1 MSAPP
6 AADAGRH
13 PAVEVDRVTRTFG
26 DVVALDDVSLTVQPG
41 EAVGVLGPN
50 GAGKSTLLSLLAG
63 LRRPTSGTVRLAGG
77 DPRQSATRSRLG
89 VTPQATGLP
98 QTLKV
103 GEVVDFVAG
112 HHRDP
117 LPREEVLERFELS
130 DLRGRQCGGL
140 SGGQQRRLAV
150 ALAFVGRPDVVLL
163 DEPTTGLDVP
173 ARHALWSAVRGFVAE
188 GGTLLLT
195 SHYLEEVEALAQR
208 VVVVDH
214 GRVLA
219 EGTVAEVRGRT
230 ALRRVRFDAPVGAVP
245 PQLTAGAQVVADGS
259 GGQCWELLVPDA
271 DAFVRALVTAG
282 VAFQDLEVAA
292 ASLEEAF
299 LALTGERAAGVAA

>member
-1 MSAPP
+1 MPEGSP
-6 AADAGRH
+6 AR
-13 PAVEVDRVTRTFG
+13 PVVEVEHVTRTFG
-26 DVVALDDVSLTVQPG
+26 PVTALDDVSLAVEPG

-63 LRRPTSGTVRLAGG
+63 LRRPDAGTVRVAGG
-77 DPRQSATRSRLG
+77 DPRVARNRARIG

-112 HHRDP
+112 HHRDA
-117 LPREEVLERFELS
+117 LPRDEVLGRF
-130 DLRGRQCGGL
+130 DLAEFSRRQCGAL
-140 SGGQQRRLAV
+140 SGGQQRRLCV
-150 ALAFVGRPDVVLL
+150 ALAFVGNPEVVLL

-173 ARHALWSAVRGFVAE
+173 ARMGLWDSIRSFVHD

-195 SHYLEEVEALAQR
+195 SHYLEEVAALAGR

-214 GRVLA
+214 GRILA
-219 EGTVAEVRGRT
+219 EGSVDEIRGRT
-230 ALRRVRFDAPVGAVP
+230 ATRRVRFSAGEVPDEILTGADVLTQAPR
-245 PQLTAGAQVVADGS
+245 
-259 GGQCWELLVPDA
+259 WELLVA
-271 DAFVRALVTAG
+271 DSDRLVTELVRRG
-282 VAFQDLEVAA
+282 VEFRDLEVTG

-299 LALTGERAAGVAA
+299 LALTGPGAAA

>member
-1 MSAPP
+1 MPAP
-6 AADAGRH
+6 AV
-13 PAVEVDRVTRTFG
+13 VEVDHVTRTFG
-26 DVVALDDVSLTVQPG
+26 AVTALDDVSLHVEAG

-63 LRRPTSGTVRLAGG
+63 LRRPDRGTVRVAGG
-77 DPRQSATRSRLG
+77 DPREPRARARIG

-103 GEVVDFVAG
+103 REVVDFAGG

-117 LPREEVLERFELS
+117 VPRADLLERFGLT
-130 DLRGRQCGGL
+130 DLAGRQCGGL
-140 SGGQQRRLAV
+140 SGGQQRRVAV
-150 ALAFVGRPDVVLL
+150 ALAFVGRPRVVLL

-173 ARHALWSAVRGFVAE
+173 ARLSLWEAVRGFVAD

-195 SHYLEEVEALAQR
+195 SHHLEEVEALAHR

-214 GRVLA
+214 GRVVVA
-219 EGTVAEVRGRT
+219 GTVEEVRGRT
-230 ALRRVRFDAPVGAVP
+230 EVRRVRFRARDVPDALLTGAEV
-245 PQLTAGAQVVADGS
+245 LVRDGDRV
-259 GGQCWELLVPDA
+259 ELLVPDA
-271 DAFVRALVTAG
+271 DGFVRDLVRRD
-282 VAFQDLEVAA
+282 VPFRDLEVAT

-299 LALTGERAAGVAA
+299 LALTGTPGEPS

>member
-6 AADAGRH
+6 V
-13 PAVEVDRVTRTFG
+13 VEVDRVTRTFG
-26 DVVALDDVSLTVQPG
+26 DVVALDDVSLTVRPG

-63 LRRPTSGTVRLAGG
+63 LRKPTSGTVRLAGG
-77 DPRQSATRSRLG
+77 DPREAAVRARLG

-103 GEVVDFVAG
+103 AEVVDFVAG

-117 LPREEVLERFELS
+117 LPTGEVLERFELTG
-130 DLRGRQCGGL
+130 LRSRQCGGL

-173 ARHALWSAVRGFVAE
+173 ARHALWAAVRGFVE
-188 GGTLLLT
+188 RGGTLLLT
-195 SHYLEEVEALAQR
+195 SHYLEEVEALAHR
-208 VVVVDH
+208 VVVVGR

-230 ALRRVRFDAPVGAVP
+230 ALRRVRFGAPPGAVP
-245 PQLTAGAQVVADGS
+245 AQLTAGARVVADGTRE
-259 GGQCWELLVPDA
+259 GRWELLVPDA
-271 DAFVRALVTAG
+271 DAFVRDLVGAR
-282 VAFQDLEVAA
+282 VPFSELEVAA

-299 LALTGERAAGVAA
+299 LALTGERAAGGEVAA

>member
-1 MSAPP
+1 MDGTPV
-6 AADAGRH
+6 
-13 PAVEVDRVTRTFG
+13 VEVDRVTRTFG
-26 DVVALDDVSLTVQPG
+26 PVTALDDVSLSVSPG

-63 LRRPTSGTVRLAGG
+63 LRRPDRGTVRVGGG
-77 DPRQSATRSRLG
+77 DPREPRTRARLG

-98 QTLKV
+98 QTLRV

-117 LPREEVLERFELS
+117 LPRREVLERF
-130 DLRGRQCGGL
+130 DLTALAGRQCGGL
-140 SGGQQRRLAV
+140 SGGQQRRVAV

-173 ARHALWSAVRGFVAE
+173 ARLALWEAVRGFVAR

-195 SHYLEEVEALAQR
+195 SHHLEEVEALASR

-214 GRVLA
+214 GRVIA
-219 EGTVAEVRGRT
+219 EGTVEEIRGRT
-230 ALRRVRFDAPVGAVP
+230 RVRRVRFGADDLPAALTGDADVLV
-245 PQLTAGAQVVADGS
+245 AGT
-259 GGQCWELLVPDA
+259 GGRWELLVPDA
-271 DAFVRALVTAG
+271 DAFVRDLVRADVG
-282 VAFQDLEVAA
+282 FRDLEVSA

-299 LALTGERAAGVAA
+299 LALTSHGTTHGTTHDGVRA

>member
-1 MSAPP
+1 MTDPP
-6 AADAGRH
+6 VVD
-13 PAVEVDRVTRTFG
+13 VDRVSRTFG
-26 DVVALDDVSLTVQPG
+26 DVLALDDVSLAVRPG

-50 GAGKSTLLSLLAG
+50 GAGKSTLLSLVAG

-77 DPRQSATRSRLG
+77 DPREPAVRTRLG

-117 LPREEVLERFELS
+117 LPRAQLLERFELT

-140 SGGQQRRLAV
+140 SGGQQRRVAV

-173 ARHALWSAVRGFVAE
+173 ARHALWAAVRAFVAE

-208 VVVVDH
+208 VVVVDR

-230 ALRRVRFDAPVGAVP
+230 ALRRVRFRAPAGAVP
-245 PQLTAGAQVVADGS
+245 AALTAGAQVPA
-259 GGQCWELLVPDA
+259 GGAEEGRWELLVPDA
-271 DAFVRALVTAG
+271 DAFVRDLVGAG
-282 VAFQDLEVAA
+282 VPFEGLEVAT

-299 LALTGERAAGVAA
+299 LALTGGRGAGAAA

>member
-6 AADAGRH
+6 V
-13 PAVEVDRVTRTFG
+13 VEVDRVTRTFG
-26 DVVALDDVSLTVQPG
+26 GVVALDDVSLRVRPG

-63 LRRPTSGTVRLAGG
+63 LRKPTSGTVRLAGG
-77 DPRQSATRSRLG
+77 DPREAAVRARLG

-103 GEVVDFVAG
+103 AEVVDFVAG

-117 LPREEVLERFELS
+117 LPAQEVLERFELTG
-130 DLRGRQCGGL
+130 LRSRQCGGL

-173 ARHALWSAVRGFVAE
+173 ARHALWAAVRGFVE
-188 GGTLLLT
+188 QGGTLLLT
-195 SHYLEEVEALAQR
+195 SHYLEEVEALAHR
-208 VVVVDH
+208 VVVVDR

-230 ALRRVRFDAPVGAVP
+230 ALRRVRFGAPPGAVP
-245 PQLTAGAQVVADGS
+245 AQLTTGARVVADGTR
-259 GGQCWELLVPDA
+259 GGRWELLVPDA
-271 DAFVRALVTAG
+271 DAFVRALVGAQ
-282 VAFQDLEVAA
+282 VPFSELEVAA

-299 LALTGERAAGVAA
+299 LALTGERAAGREVAA

>member
-1 MSAPP
+1 MNAPP
-6 AADAGRH
+6 V
-13 PAVEVDRVTRTFG
+13 VEVDHVTRTFG
-26 DVVALDDVSLTVQPG
+26 AVTALDDVSLTVSPG

-63 LRRPTSGTVRLAGG
+63 LRRPDRGRVRLAGG
-77 DPRQSATRSRLG
+77 DPREPRTRARLG

-98 QTLKV
+98 PTLKV
-103 GEVVDFVAG
+103 REVLDFAAG

-117 LPREEVLERFELS
+117 APRAEILQRF
-130 DLRGRQCGGL
+130 DLTDLAGRQCGGL

-173 ARHALWSAVRGFVAE
+173 ARHALWGAVRSFVAD

-219 EGTVAEVRGRT
+219 QGTVAEVRGRT
-230 ALRRVRFDAPVGAVP
+230 TLRRVRFTSSAADLPAELTTGAEGIER
-245 PQLTAGAQVVADGS
+245 TDGR
-259 GGQCWELLVPDA
+259 WELLVPDA
-271 DAFVRALVTAG
+271 DAFVRRLVATTD
-282 VAFQDLEVAA
+282 FRDLEVAT

-299 LALTGERAAGVAA
+299 LALTSTTAPNRTENAA

>member
-1 MSAPP
+1 MSAP
-6 AADAGRH
+6 
-13 PAVEVDRVTRTFG
+13 PAVEVDRARRTFG
-26 DVVALDDVSLTVQPG
+26 DVVALDEVSLTVHPG

-63 LRRPTSGTVRLAGG
+63 LRRPSSGTVRLAGG
-77 DPRQSATRSRLG
+77 DPREPHVRARLG

-103 GEVVDFVAG
+103 AEVVDFVAG

-117 LPREEVLERFELS
+117 VPREELLERFDLGG
-130 DLRGRQCGGL
+130 LRGRQCGGL

-150 ALAFVGRPDVVLL
+150 ALAFAGRPDVVLL

-173 ARHALWSAVRGFVAE
+173 ARHALWGAVRGFVAE

-208 VVVVDH
+208 VLVVDR

-230 ALRRVRFDAPVGAVP
+230 ALRRVRFSAPADAVP
-245 PQLTAGAQVVADGS
+245 QQLTAGAEVVA
-259 GGQCWELLVPDA
+259 GGEREGRWELLVPDA

-282 VAFQDLEVAA
+282 VGFSGLEVAA

-299 LALTGERAAGVAA
+299 LALTGEGAARGEAAA